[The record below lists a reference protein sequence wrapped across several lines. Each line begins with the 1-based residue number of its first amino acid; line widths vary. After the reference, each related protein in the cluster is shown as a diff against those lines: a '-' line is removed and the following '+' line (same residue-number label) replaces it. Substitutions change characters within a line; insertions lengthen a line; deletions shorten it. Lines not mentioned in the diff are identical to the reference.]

1 MLDFILLALAG
12 FVAWIVSTIA
22 GGGGAMLLV
31 PLTGFI
37 VGAQAVA
44 PVVTLASLIGGG
56 GRLLV
61 FRRSVDWTVV
71 GWGIP
76 GAIVGALLGAVSFAH
91 APADWLQVLVGLFL
105 VSTVLQYRFGR
116 RERTFRARKW
126 WFLPAEIV
134 VGFVSGLIGAVGPV
148 MNVLYLNAGIT
159 KERMVGTKSAISMTM
174 HLVKIGGYTALGAM
188 SGRLWLF
195 GVAAGLGAL
204 VSNWLARRLLR
215 GMRERSFRAIV
226 IGFMALSGLVMIWHQ
241 RATLAALF

>member
-1 MLDFILLALAG
+1 MLDVVFLALSG
-12 FVAWIVSTIA
+12 FFAWIVSTIA

-37 VGAQAVA
+37 VGAHAVA

-76 GAIVGALLGAVSFAH
+76 GAIVGALLGAASFAH
-91 APADWLQVLVGLFL
+91 APTDWLQIAIGLFL
-105 VSTVLQYRFGR
+105 VSTVLQYRFGQR
-116 RERTFRARKW
+116 ARTFRVRKW
-126 WFLPAEIV
+126 WFLPAQVV

-174 HLVKIGGYTALGAM
+174 HLVKIGSYAALGAM
-188 SGRLWLF
+188 SGELWLF
-195 GVAAGLGAL
+195 GLAAGLGAL

-215 GMRERSFRAIV
+215 DMQERSFRTIV
-226 IGFMALSGLVMIWHQ
+226 IGFMALSGLAMIWRQ
-241 RATLAALF
+241 RATIAALF

>member
-1 MLDFILLALAG
+1 MLLALSG

-37 VGAQAVA
+37 AGAQAVA
-44 PVVTLASLIGGG
+44 PVVTLASLIGDG

-91 APADWLQVLVGLFL
+91 APADWLQVL
-105 VSTVLQYRFGR
+105 
-116 RERTFRARKW
+116 
-126 WFLPAEIV
+126 
-134 VGFVSGLIGAVGPV
+134 
-148 MNVLYLNAGIT
+148 
-159 KERMVGTKSAISMTM
+159 
-174 HLVKIGGYTALGAM
+174 
-188 SGRLWLF
+188 
-195 GVAAGLGAL
+195 
-204 VSNWLARRLLR
+204 
-215 GMRERSFRAIV
+215 
-226 IGFMALSGLVMIWHQ
+226 SGLVMIWHQ